1 MSESTSG
8 VRPRRART
16 RRLTALVSTLA
27 IATGSLLLAP
37 AAFAAPAAAI
47 TIDVTPTAATE
58 GETVEVVV
66 TATSVSD
73 LYAYDLRFE
82 YDPALL
88 ELVEGSGSG
97 PDGGYTSAVV
107 ESDSIIVSHAR
118 LGTSPGLSTT
128 GTDAIVLAAFSFTVL
143 DGGSATIALDTARL
157 VGSDNSVVA
166 LADVDSATVTL
177 TALPD
182 PEPEP
187 EPEPEPS
194 ESATSTPSPTP
205 SASATAAASAPLAA
219 TGADATP
226 WLIGGAAAIALIAAG
241 ALIVIRRRQA
251 VSE

>member
-37 AAFAAPAAAI
+37 AAHAAPAAAI
-47 TIDVTPTAATE
+47 SIDVTPTAATE

-118 LGTSPGLSTT
+118 LGTSPGLATT
-128 GTDAIVLAAFSFTVL
+128 GTDGIILAKFSFTVL
-143 DGGSATIALDTARL
+143 DGGSATIALDTVRL
-157 VGSDNSVVA
+157 VGSDNSVVN

-187 EPEPEPS
+187 EPS
-194 ESATSTPSPTP
+194 ESETSTPSPTP
-205 SASATAAASAPLAA
+205 SASAAASAPLAA

-241 ALIVIRRRQA
+241 AVLIIRRRQA